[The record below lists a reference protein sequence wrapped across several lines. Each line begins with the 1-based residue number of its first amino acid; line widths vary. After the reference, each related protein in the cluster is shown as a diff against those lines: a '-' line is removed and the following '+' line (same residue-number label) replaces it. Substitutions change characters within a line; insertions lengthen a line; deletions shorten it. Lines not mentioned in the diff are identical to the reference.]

1 MNDFDFYNYYFFRNQ
16 SLLTEGRFI
25 KFPNYG
31 QIIFLVGGAGSGK
44 NFILQNV
51 LGYNGVNCD
60 VDDLKT
66 YISRE
71 LKFRDEKYKNKGNE
85 FLKDMDF
92 KNPNDVFRMHKFS
105 KKIFE
110 PENSEMGNTVIDG
123 LLKSA
128 RTNKSKKSL
137 ANVVLNITGKDV
149 SDFAKYAKAFV
160 QAGYSPEN
168 IHIVWVLTPFS
179 EALQNNSKRD
189 RVVPEEVL
197 RKTHA
202 GVKKVMDTLRK
213 SSNAVSYSEKGETKN
228 FNMRQF
234 INGLVMIVFNSKGV
248 DSWIPNSRTNPNEK
262 EFNVVTRGANE
273 EGKNEPKGIRYTY
286 HGKTVEEDKSE
297 GSLTKN
303 PSMVDHVNKVI
314 IKEVGKPYKSDEEI
328 NKELQNAKKWLSFQ
342 QSDEFHPRKKFIKKS
357 QRRKQTG
364 GKTNTIDS
372 IDDFKN
378 KIQSYTNFQ

>member
-1 MNDFDFYNYYFFRNQ
+1 M
-16 SLLTEGRFI
+16 
-25 KFPNYG
+25 
-31 QIIFLVGGAGSGK
+31 
-44 NFILQNV
+44 
-51 LGYNGVNCD
+51 
-60 VDDLKT
+60 KT

-92 KNPNDVFRMHKFS
+92 KNPNDVFRMHNFS

-123 LLKSA
+123 LLNSA

-149 SDFAKYAKAFV
+149 FDFAKYAKAFV

-189 RVVPEEVL
+189 RVVPEDVL
-197 RKTHA
+197 RKTHV
-202 GVKKVMDTLRK
+202 GVKKVMDILRK
-213 SSNAVSYSEKGETKN
+213 SSNVSYSEKGETKN

-248 DSWIPNSRTNPNEK
+248 DSWIPNSRTNPDEK

-297 GSLTKN
+297 SSLSKN

-328 NKELQNAKKWLSFQ
+328 DKELQNTKKWLSFQ
-342 QSDEFHPRKKFIKKS
+342 QSDEFHPRKKFVKKS

-372 IDDFKN
+372 INDFKN
-378 KIQSYTNFQ
+378 KIRSYTNFQ